1 MTVALVLGASG
12 CAVTKSSSR
21 VQVPVDATPISPE
34 IEKRA
39 ELVYQILAGEIT
51 GKLGDLEQAKQH
63 YLEAA
68 KLSDDPQIS
77 ERTAKIA
84 LYSQDYDLALKAV
97 ERWIALQPDNVDA
110 LRMAG
115 VLYVQKGD
123 PEKAAEYFAK
133 VIDAAGKDAYETSF
147 AHLNLLFGGDTVSA
161 DELKTMDLL
170 RQRYPDVIFAQ
181 QTYAEMAYRAHDYE
195 AALQGAEAALKLD
208 PGDRKAQIVRYRSM
222 LALGDVDTALAGMKR
237 LVDADPDDV
246 ELRHNYARMLVQAKY
261 YEKALAEYERMIAT
275 RPDDMDL
282 VYSAALLEIE
292 LGRKDKARKRLLR
305 LSESPNHRNEA
316 FYYLG
321 VLEEEQGNTKE
332 AIEWLSRIHEG
343 DYYFEAHSRIAT
355 MMAKNGQI
363 EDARNYLHKLQQQAA
378 SEEKKLQLYLLEGEL
393 INDIEG
399 PQQAYDFYSELLK
412 TYPDQS
418 DLLYARAM
426 VAENVDRIDWLER
439 DLKKV
444 LEKEPKNATVL
455 NALGYTLADRTDRY
469 QEAYDYIEQALKL
482 RPDDPAII
490 DSMGWVKYRM
500 GDLEAAERYLE
511 KAYRITPDAEIAAHL
526 VEIYWNRGKRN
537 DAKKLLD
544 SALQASPDDKKLL
557 QLKESMRQ

>member
-12 CAVTKSSSR
+12 CAVTNSSSR
-21 VQVPVDATPISPE
+21 VQVPVNAAPVSPE

-39 ELVYQILAGEIT
+39 ELMYQILAGEIT

-77 ERTAKIA
+77 ARTAKIA
-84 LYSQDYDLALKAV
+84 LYAQDYDLAMKAV
-97 ERWIALQPDNVDA
+97 DRWVELEPDNVEA

-115 VLYVQKGD
+115 VLHVQMGE
-123 PEKAAEYFAK
+123 PEKAAKYLAQ

-147 AHLNLLFGGDTVSA
+147 AHLNLLFGGDAVSA

-170 RQRYPDVIFAQ
+170 RQRYPDVIHAHQ
-181 QTYAEMAYRAHDYE
+181 AYAEMAYRAHDYE
-195 AALQGAEAALKLD
+195 AALQGAEAALQLD
-208 PGDRKAQIVRYRSM
+208 PGNRKAQIVRYRSM
-222 LALGDVDTALAGMKR
+222 LALGEEGLALLGMKQ
-237 LVDADPDDV
+237 LVDADADDV
-246 ELRHNYARMLVQAKY
+246 ELRHNYARMLVQAKRY
-261 YEKALAEYERMIAT
+261 GQALAEYERMIT
-275 RPDDMDL
+275 KRPDDMDL
-282 VYSAALLEIE
+282 IYSAALLEIE
-292 LGRKDKARKRLLR
+292 LGRTESARKRLLR
-305 LSESPNHRNEA
+305 LSESPNHRSEA
-316 FYYLG
+316 FFYLG
-321 VLEEEQGNTKE
+321 ILEDEQGNTDK
-332 AIEWLSRIHEG
+332 AIEWLSRIQEG

-355 MMAKNGQI
+355 IMAKNGQI
-363 EDARNYLHKLQQQAA
+363 EEARNYLHNLQQQAA

-393 INDIEG
+393 IRDMEG
-399 PQQAYDFYSELLK
+399 PQQAYNFYSELLK
-412 TYPDQS
+412 TYPDHS

-426 VAENVDRIDWLER
+426 VAENIDRIDWLER

-444 LEKEPKNATVL
+444 LRKEPKNATAL

-469 QEAYDYIEQALKL
+469 QEAYEYIEQALKL

-500 GDLEAAERYLE
+500 GDLDAAERYLE

-526 VEIYWNRGKRN
+526 MEVYWKRGKQQE
-537 DAKKLLD
+537 AEKVLAE
-544 SALQASPDDKKLL
+544 ALKASPDDEKLL
-557 QLKESMRQ
+557 QVRELLRQ